1 MAEHN
6 DTATEKPTEKKVSDS
21 HKKGQFAQ
29 AQEIQMVAGLI
40 AAYFILL
47 FTLGDQARF
56 LTEFVASV
64 LGNLEKY
71 EIISQAIPQWTTM
84 GFLMLFGLLI
94 PMMMATTVASVRD
107 EPNSGRSQPG
117 TPA

>member
-1 MAEHN
+1 
-6 DTATEKPTEKKVSDS
+6 
-21 HKKGQFAQ
+21 
-29 AQEIQMVAGLI
+29 MVAGLI

-56 LTEFVASV
+56 LTEFVASI

-71 EIISQAIPQWTTM
+71 EVIGQAMPQWITL

-94 PMMMATTVASVRD
+94 PMLMATTIASIIA
-107 EPNSGRSQPG
+107 SCIA
-117 TPA
+117 TTH